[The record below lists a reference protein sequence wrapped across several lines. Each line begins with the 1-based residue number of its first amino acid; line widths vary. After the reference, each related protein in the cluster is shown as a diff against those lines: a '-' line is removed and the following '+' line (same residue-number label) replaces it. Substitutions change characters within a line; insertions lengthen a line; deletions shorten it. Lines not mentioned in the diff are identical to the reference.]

1 MCAVLVTL
9 VVSDSVRSH
18 RRQPTRLPVPGILQ
32 ARTLEWAAIS
42 FFCMDYMQL
51 KKNVLRRIIS
61 ETAQGVER
69 LALTRAGADS
79 LGTIVIL

>member
-9 VVSDSVRSH
+9 VVSDSVQSH

-42 FFCMDYMQL
+42 FCMDYVQL